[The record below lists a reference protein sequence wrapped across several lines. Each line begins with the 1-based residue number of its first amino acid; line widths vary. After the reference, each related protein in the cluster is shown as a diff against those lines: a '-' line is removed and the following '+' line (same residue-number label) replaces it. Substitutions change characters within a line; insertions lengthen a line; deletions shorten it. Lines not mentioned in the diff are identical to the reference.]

1 MAASG
6 HAVPGLQL
14 EEGKVGSRA
23 GSRLEERQG
32 RQIKAL
38 GEAPLSLGDWQAGSG
53 LAKKMGVTIT
63 MLCCTSYK
71 PKYSNVQGLDL
82 LKKMG
87 VTLMIS
93 SIQRTTTGSGLKR
106 EICLALKIILNS
118 PKSLLQNL
126 QSFIDKRPCPAD
138 GIFEVRIF
146 KGTNLF
152 EPPISKNLPSPSINL
167 TSSLMLNVPC

>member
-1 MAASG
+1 MSQVAASG
-6 HAVPGLQL
+6 HPVPGLQL

-53 LAKKMGVTIT
+53 LAKKMGVT
-63 MLCCTSYK
+63 MLCCAVLCFK
-71 PKYSNVQGLDL
+71 KLKYSNVKRVEL

-106 EICLALKIILNS
+106 EICLALKIKFTS

-138 GIFEVRIF
+138 GIFEVMIF

-152 EPPISKNLPSPSINL
+152 EPQ
-167 TSSLMLNVPC
+167 

>member
-1 MAASG
+1 MSQVAASG

-53 LAKKMGVTIT
+53 LAKKMAGSPCCAV
-63 MLCCTSYK
+63 LCCVSYK
-71 PKYSNVQGLDL
+71 LKYSNVQRVDL

-106 EICLALKIILNS
+106 EICLALNKTLTSLKALVEFVVVLILNDTI
-118 PKSLLQNL
+118 L
-126 QSFIDKRPCPAD
+126 
-138 GIFEVRIF
+138 
-146 KGTNLF
+146 
-152 EPPISKNLPSPSINL
+152 
-167 TSSLMLNVPC
+167 